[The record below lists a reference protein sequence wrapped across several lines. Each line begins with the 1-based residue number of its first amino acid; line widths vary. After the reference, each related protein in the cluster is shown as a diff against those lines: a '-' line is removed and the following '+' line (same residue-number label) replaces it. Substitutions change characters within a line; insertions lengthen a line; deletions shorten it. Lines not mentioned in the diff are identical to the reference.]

1 MKKEKERE
9 KKGEKGKKE
18 GKEERKVW
26 RTLNDV
32 NLRDNDASGKY
43 LKRTSP
49 FYAQNNFT
57 AIGKKNG
64 GERRKNET
72 GIGHLSNNS
81 RDVEVYGVM
90 DCAAAITILSI
101 RDATGNCDD
110 ESREGK
116 LRVKITRKCLRRGIE
131 LLEIPAE
138 FIIDAMRARKRN
150 RSLAQFMRIHAIDA
164 IDYSN
169 RLRQELFLTRHV

>member
-1 MKKEKERE
+1 MKKEKER
-9 KKGEKGKKE
+9 KKKRRKKE
-18 GKEERKVW
+18 GKEERKV
-26 RTLNDV
+26 RRALNDV

-49 FYAQNNFT
+49 FYTQNNFT

-81 RDVEVYGVM
+81 CDVEVYGVM

-101 RDATGNCDD
+101 RNATGNCDD

-116 LRVKITRKCLRRGIE
+116 LRVHE
-131 LLEIPAE
+131 
-138 FIIDAMRARKRN
+138 N
-150 RSLAQFMRIHAIDA
+150 
-164 IDYSN
+164 
-169 RLRQELFLTRHV
+169 V